1 MFDSMYH
8 HTMKVQGPSSPH
20 FMVYFI
26 DMHADVGD
34 EYGVPSCECT
44 INKLEVKHD
53 VADPDAEVKLSFI
66 EHEREGMLMLS
77 CQIHACMITW

>member
-1 MFDSMYH
+1 MSQSSLSPYYDSE
-8 HTMKVQGPSSPH
+8 GPTYT
-20 FMVYFI
+20 VYFI

-34 EYGVPSCECT
+34 EYGVPSYECT

-66 EHEREGMLMLS
+66 EHERKGMLIA
-77 CQIHACMITW
+77 CAHAW

>member
-1 MFDSMYH
+1 M
-8 HTMKVQGPSSPH
+8 
-20 FMVYFI
+20 
-26 DMHADVGD
+26 GD

-66 EHEREGMLMLS
+66 EHEREGICWYMYTS
-77 CQIHACMITW
+77 CQITHCI